1 LQWAEAR
8 IRERAL
14 EDACVTDGILEE
26 GGEGGREEDGDH
38 LEGLLSE
45 GLSFDKEELIEEKF
59 WAEEVKNPKNP
70 KP

>member
-1 LQWAEAR
+1 M
-8 IRERAL
+8 
-14 EDACVTDGILEE
+14 LEE
-26 GGEGGREEDGDH
+26 VDEGGREEDRDH
-38 LEGLLSE
+38 LEGVLSE